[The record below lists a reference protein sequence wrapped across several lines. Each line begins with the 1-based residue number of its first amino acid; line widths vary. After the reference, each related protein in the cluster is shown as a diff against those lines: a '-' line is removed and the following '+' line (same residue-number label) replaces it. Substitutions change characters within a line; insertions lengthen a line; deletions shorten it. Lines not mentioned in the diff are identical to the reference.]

1 MHCVPRSAPDP
12 STAAPVARVLVDV
25 PAPHLDRPFDYRV
38 PPELDAQARPGVRV
52 RVRFAGRL
60 VGGFVLERTAGTEH
74 VGPLTDLT
82 RVVSDE
88 PVLSGPVARLCRA
101 VADHY
106 AGTMTDVVRLAVP
119 PRHARTEREETTDDA
134 LPEVTVPELGEWR
147 DYPAGPGLLDALRCG
162 SHPHAALAVL
172 PGHDWPA
179 LLARAALTTAAGGRG
194 AVVVLPDR
202 RDVARVDQ
210 ALIRLGG
217 AGRHAV
223 LHGEL
228 GPTRRYR
235 AFLAALRGRVRIVV
249 GTRSAVF
256 APVRDLGLLAV
267 WDDGDDLLAEPR
279 APYPHARDVALLRA
293 HGEGAALLLAGQ
305 ARTSEAARLVRSG
318 WAAPVGAPRDVVRS
332 AAPRVHAAGDPG
344 EGRVPSTA
352 FRAVRDG
359 LGRGPVLV
367 QVPRRGYWPV
377 VACARCREPARCP
390 RCAGPLQL
398 EQSGD
403 PACRWCGR
411 RVEAWQCASCGSRR
425 LRAVVV
431 GSERTAE
438 ELGRAFPG
446 VLVRRSG
453 WGATLDSVDDT
464 ACLVVATPG
473 AEPRARGGFAA
484 ALLLDGAAM
493 LARPDLRA
501 GEETLR
507 RWLNAAALVRPA
519 GEEGTVVVVAP
530 AGHRAVQALVRWDPE
545 GFSLRELADRESARL
560 PPAARLAELTGAAA
574 DVEDLLALATLPAG
588 ADVLG
593 PVPHGDDAVRALV
606 RAPLRDGAAATAA
619 LRAAAAVRSA
629 RRRDGVVRV
638 RVDPVDV
645 G

>member
-1 MHCVPRSAPDP
+1 MPRSAPDP

-38 PPELDAQARPGVRV
+38 PPELDAAARPGVRV

-60 VGGFVLERTAGTEH
+60 VGGFVLERRSGSEH
-74 VGPLTDLT
+74 AGPLTALS

-88 PVLSGPVARLCRA
+88 PVLSASVARLCRA

-119 PRHARTEREETTDDA
+119 PRHARTEREDTTDDA
-134 LPEVTVPELGEWR
+134 PSEVAVPEPGEWR
-147 DYPAGPGLLDALRCG
+147 DYPDGPGFLDALRRG
-162 SHPHAALAVL
+162 GHPHAALAVL

-194 AVVVLPDR
+194 AVVVLPDQ
-202 RDVARVDQ
+202 RDVVRVDQ
-210 ALIRLGG
+210 ALLALGG
-217 AGRHAV
+217 AGRHVV

-256 APVRDLGLLAV
+256 APVPALGLVTV

-293 HGEGAALLLAGQ
+293 HGEAAAVLLAGH
-305 ARTSEAARLVRSG
+305 ARTSEGARLVRSG
-318 WAAPVGAPRDVVRS
+318 WAAPVGGSREVVR
-332 AAPRVHAAGDPG
+332 ARAPRVHAAGDPG
-344 EGRVPSTA
+344 EGRVPHAA

-377 VACARCREPARCP
+377 VACTRCREPARCP
-390 RCAGPLQL
+390 GCAGPLQL
-398 EQSGD
+398 EGSGD

-411 RVEAWQCASCGSRR
+411 RVEGWQCPSCGSRA

-453 WGATLDSVDDT
+453 WGATLESVDDT

-473 AEPRARGGFAA
+473 AEPTAPGGFAA

-519 GEEGTVVVVAP
+519 GSGGTVVVVAP
-530 AGHRAVQALVRWDPE
+530 AGQRAVQALVRWDPE
-545 GFSLRELADRESARL
+545 GFSLRELADRESAGL
-560 PPAARLAELTGAAA
+560 PPAVRLAELTGAAA
-574 DVEDLLALATLPAG
+574 DVEDLLAVATLPAD

-593 PVPHGDDAVRALV
+593 PVPQGEDTVRAFLRV
-606 RAPLRDGAAATAA
+606 PLRDGGAATTA
-619 LRAAAAVRSA
+619 LRSAAAVRSA
-629 RRRDGVVRV
+629 RRREGVVRI